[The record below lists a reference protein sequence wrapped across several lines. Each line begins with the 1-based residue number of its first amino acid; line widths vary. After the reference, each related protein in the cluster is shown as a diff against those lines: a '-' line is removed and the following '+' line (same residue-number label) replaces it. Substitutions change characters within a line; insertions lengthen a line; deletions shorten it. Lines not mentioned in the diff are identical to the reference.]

1 MVKKVYIADDHE
13 MMVELIKD
21 KIDEAPDEFTAVGFA
36 LNGRNAVEYLR
47 FHSVDILVLDIDMP
61 ELNGLDV
68 LKYVA
73 AEHPRMKVLVLT
85 MHNDTK
91 HITEMVQNGATG
103 YLLKNKSSRFILQAL
118 RDLADGKDYIP
129 NDLAQTV
136 VRGMKPDK
144 IAMLN
149 ATSKK
154 NILKSITA
162 PEARILE
169 LLTLDKDAQQIADET
184 NTSRRTVETR
194 KRNLMKKVGADS
206 EKGLVR
212 FAMDNGFALPKD

>member
-36 LNGRNAVEYLR
+36 LNGRDAVEYLR
-47 FHSVDILVLDIDMP
+47 LHAVDILVLDINMP
-61 ELNGLDV
+61 EMNGLDV
-68 LKYVA
+68 LKYVTS
-73 AEHPRMKVLVLT
+73 EHPRIKVLVLT

-91 HITEMVQNGATG
+91 HITGMVQNGATG
-103 YLLKNKSSRFILQAL
+103 YLLKNTSSRFILQAL
-118 RDLADGKDYIP
+118 RDLADGKDFIP
-129 NDLAQTV
+129 NDLAQAV
-136 VRGMKPDK
+136 VRDMKPDK
-144 IAMLN
+144 IAMAN

-169 LLTLDKDAQQIADET
+169 LLTLDKNAQQIADET
-184 NTSRRTVETR
+184 KTSRRTVETR
-194 KRNLMKKVGADS
+194 KRNLMKKIGADS

-212 FAMDNGFALPKD
+212 FAMDNGFTLPKD